1 MGAGQ
6 AIIGIDIGTTST
18 KSVAFRRDG
27 SMLGSYSVEYP
38 LLQDQPTWAEQEPEV
53 IVQAVIRSVKGVLD
67 RTGLKGEDVAAVGMS
82 SAMHS
87 LIAVDAGGRQ
97 LTRSITWADGRSESQ
112 ARRIREQLNGKEI
125 YSRTGTSI
133 HPMSPFPKLVWLREN
148 RPDIH
153 ISAAKFVSIKE
164 YVLYQLFGEWVV
176 DHSIASAT
184 GLLRL
189 DTLNWDEEALRIA
202 GIGAERL
209 SELKPGTYVLQGLG
223 IRYAEQMGLA
233 ADTPFFLGGSDGAM
247 ANLGVGA
254 IGPGEMAVTIGT
266 SAAVRMMTNKP
277 LTDEKQRTF
286 CYHVAETSYIIGGAT
301 NNGGI
306 VLQWLRDS
314 LFAGRKVVMDD
325 GGNGSGGLA
334 AGKIKDT
341 YEELLELASYVSPGA
356 GGLLFL
362 PFLTGE
368 RAPIYNSEAR
378 GTYFGMHLGHRQE
391 HFLRA
396 GLEGVMLAVLS
407 VAEAL
412 KDLAGQ
418 AREVR
423 ASGGFAKSRLW
434 LQMLADMLGQ
444 EVSVPRVTEASA
456 LGAAVI
462 AMQGLG
468 EMADWSHLKEWAPIA
483 ERIEPNLRNTDIYRE
498 LFGIYE
504 RLCGQLPEHFAAVSD
519 FQKKYG
525 GGLSGIG

>member
-1 MGAGQ
+1 MHKGQ

-38 LLQDQPTWAEQEPEV
+38 LLQEKPAWAEQEPEV
-53 IVQAVIRSVKGVLD
+53 ILLAVVQSVQRVLD
-67 RTGLKGEDVAAVGMS
+67 RSGLRCPDVAAVGMS

-87 LIAVDAGGRQ
+87 LIAVDEVGRS
-97 LTRSITWADGRSESQ
+97 LTRSITWADGRSEKE
-112 ARRIREQLNGKEI
+112 ARRIREQHGGQEI
-125 YSRTGTSI
+125 YRRTGTPI
-133 HPMSPFPKLVWLREN
+133 HPMSPLPKLVWLREN
-148 RPDIH
+148 LPDVWAA
-153 ISAAKFVSIKE
+153 SAKFVSIKE

-176 DHSIASAT
+176 DYSLASAT

-189 DTLNWDEEALRIA
+189 DTLDWDEEALRIA
-202 GIGAERL
+202 GIEKDRL
-209 SELKPGTYVLQGLG
+209 SVLKPCTYRMQGMAVK
-223 IRYAEQMGLA
+223 YAEQMGIA
-233 ADTPFFLGGSDGAM
+233 AETPFFLGASDGAL

-266 SAAVRMMTNKP
+266 SAAVRMMTDKP

-286 CYHVAETSYIIGGAT
+286 CYHVAGSSYIIGGAT

-314 LFAGRKVVMDD
+314 LFAGRK
-325 GGNGSGGLA
+325 LT
-334 AGKIKDT
+334 AGEGESVAESVKDT
-341 YEELLELASYVSPGA
+341 YEELLEAAARVSPGA
-356 GGLLFL
+356 GGLVFL

-378 GTYFGMHLGHRQE
+378 GTYFGVNLGHRQE
-391 HFLRA
+391 HFVRA
-396 GLEGVMLAVLS
+396 GLEGTMLAVLS

-412 KDLAGQ
+412 KDLAGP

-423 ASGGFAKSRLW
+423 ASGGFAKSPLW

-444 EVSVPRVTEASA
+444 EVQVPRITEASA
-456 LGAAVI
+456 LGAALL

-468 EMADWSHLKEWAPIA
+468 EISDWSQVKEWTPIA
-483 ERIEPNLRNTDIYRE
+483 QRLEPNLRNTEIYRD

-504 RLCGQLPEHFAAVSD
+504 RLCGQLPAHFSAVTD

-525 GGLSGIG
+525 

>member
-1 MGAGQ
+1 MHMGAGQ

-27 SMLGSYSVEYP
+27 SMLGSFSVEYP
-38 LLQDQPTWAEQEPEV
+38 LLQEQPTWAEQEPEV
-53 IVQAVIRSVKGVLD
+53 IVQAVIHSVKGALD
-67 RTGLKGEDVAAVGMS
+67 RSGLKGDDVAAVGIS

-87 LIAVDAGGRQ
+87 LIAVDADGRP
-97 LTRSITWADGRSESQ
+97 LTRSITWADGRSENQ
-112 ARRIREQLNGKEI
+112 ARRIREQLNGLEI
-125 YSRTGTSI
+125 YRRTGTSI

-153 ISAAKFVSIKE
+153 SIAAKFVSIKE
-164 YVLYQLFGEWVV
+164 YVLYRFFGEWVV
-176 DHSIASAT
+176 DHSVASAT

-189 DTLNWDEEALRIA
+189 DTLEWDEEALRIA
-202 GIGAERL
+202 GISADRL
-209 SELKPGTYVLQGLG
+209 SELKPSTYVLQGLET
-223 IRYAEQMGLA
+223 RYAEQMGLP
-233 ADTPFFLGGSDGAM
+233 ADTPFFLGGSDGAL

-254 IGPGEMAVTIGT
+254 IGRGEMAVTIGT

-286 CYHVAETSYIIGGAT
+286 CYHVAGSSYIIGGAT

-314 LFAGRKVVMDD
+314 LFAGR
-325 GGNGSGGLA
+325 GSATGSV
-334 AGKIKDT
+334 KET
-341 YEELLELASYVSPGA
+341 YEELLGAASRVSPGA
-356 GGLLFL
+356 GGLVFL

-378 GTYFGMHLGHRQE
+378 GTYFGVHLGHRQE

-412 KDLAGQ
+412 KDLAGP

-423 ASGGFAKSRLW
+423 VSGGFARSRLW

-468 EMADWSHLKEWAPIA
+468 EIADWSRVKEWAPIV
-483 ERIEPNLRNTDIYRE
+483 ERLDPNLRNTNIYRE
-498 LFGIYE
+498 LFGIYD

-519 FQKKYG
+519 FQKKYN
-525 GGLSGIG
+525 